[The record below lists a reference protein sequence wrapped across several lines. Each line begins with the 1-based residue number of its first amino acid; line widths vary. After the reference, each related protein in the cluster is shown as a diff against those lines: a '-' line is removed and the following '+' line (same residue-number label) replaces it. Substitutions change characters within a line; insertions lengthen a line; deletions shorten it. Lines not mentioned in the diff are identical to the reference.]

1 MAYCI
6 DVISCVIAIIVLVK
20 SVNIDFNPLFHDNCA
35 DYNHKDFTCT
45 VRSVKC
51 DDRNITINEN
61 NDNIGRVTNTTI
73 TYAHDI
79 RVEPF
84 ARVVTRYAQQTYQLS
99 VDISWQLPPNNFT
112 SLLLGFILEIK
123 DASSNRSC
131 FYFDISNSNWN
142 SNLIANVPRFHF
154 ASESLFEFNETYD
167 IKLISLSK
175 RKDHTR
181 ILRKHVLMPHHPD
194 YYNDTIT
201 EHDCKR
207 TSNLQASRWTG
218 GFRRILV
225 HPLAR
230 TIQVEFVGA
239 PPHYCF
245 EGYEVRL
252 KDESGLELLHSAVV
266 PVELMYMEYFGNQ
279 TILFG
284 QYNFTDLEV
293 DQYFMPSVIP
303 IERSRDGRCLCP
315 VLSTS
320 PFDNRMVCSC
330 IAADWHKVR
339 IQRVKKPLI
348 IVPGLEQNA
357 TLIFRAKQS
366 ASGYIWTIILV
377 SMLLIIS
384 LMIFFLL
391 YVLYLYHVRRRLAN
405 KAIRIRFVTD
415 RPHSTTLPISSNIH
429 TPLIPRLNILLIY
442 SHDSLL
448 HDKCVL
454 FFAEYLRNVF
464 NFDVHLDVWDITE
477 IERNLLDYITVS
489 ILNADKVIIINSEG
503 AYYHYRCKI
512 QHEYRI
518 ERKDPEPL
526 DGLFDKQIDQ
536 ALLHSSVISVRFKYT
551 LPLFVLPPLN
561 CSLQYII
568 PDSTAALISNLINS
582 DAKNDLR
589 ITVYNSVYAKLI
601 DVVTETSKM
610 LENDS
615 NWFIN
620 THWRVARSVTIDK
633 QNQISIS
640 HSTDKLIEES
650 ENNDERKLSILTQ
663 SKILSELP
671 DDGNGSVAVASSEIL
686 PESENLADVIQI
698 QITATADNNV
708 NEAHNITDQFDQSNN
723 FPITDGSNL
732 SKKKISSDGHD
743 SGFISGK
750 DITNT

>member
-1 MAYCI
+1 M
-6 DVISCVIAIIVLVK
+6 
-20 SVNIDFNPLFHDNCA
+20 NIDFNLLFHDNCA
-35 DYNHKDFTCT
+35 DYNYKDFACT

-51 DDRNITINEN
+51 DDRNVTVNEN
-61 NDNIGRVTNTTI
+61 SNNISKLSDTTM

-84 ARVVTRYAQQTYQLS
+84 ARVVTRYDKQTYQLS

-112 SLLLGFILEIK
+112 SLLLGFILEIE
-123 DASSNRSC
+123 DTSSNRFC
-131 FYFDISNSNWN
+131 FHFDISNSRWN
-142 SNLIANVPRFHF
+142 SNLIATVPRFHF
-154 ASESLFEFNETYD
+154 TSESLFEFDETYD

-175 RKDHTR
+175 KKNHTT

-194 YYNDTIT
+194 YYNDTGT
-201 EHDCKR
+201 EYDCKR

-284 QYNFTDLEV
+284 QYNFTNLEV

-339 IQRVKKPLI
+339 IQRMEKPL
-348 IVPGLEQNA
+348 VVTSGLGRNN
-357 TLIFRAKQS
+357 TLILRAENN
-366 ASGYIWTIILV
+366 ASGYIWTTVLAT
-377 SMLLIIS
+377 MLLAIC
-384 LMIFFLL
+384 LMIFFLF
-391 YVLYLYHVRRRLAN
+391 YILYLYHVRRRLTS

-415 RPHSTTLPISSNIH
+415 RPPSTTLTASSNSQA
-429 TPLIPRLNILLIY
+429 PLIHIARLNVLLIY
-442 SHDSLL
+442 SHDNLL
-448 HDKCVL
+448 HEKCVL
-454 FFAEYLRNVF
+454 LFAEYLRNVF
-464 NFDVHLDVWDITE
+464 GFDVHLDVWDVAQ
-477 IERNLLDYITVS
+477 IERNLLDYISVS
-489 ILNADKVIIINSEG
+489 IMNADKVVIINSEG

-512 QHEYRI
+512 QQEYHI
-518 ERKDPEPL
+518 ERKKSEPL

-536 ALLHSSVISVRFKYT
+536 VLMHSSVISVRFKYT
-551 LPLFVLPPLN
+551 LPLFVLPPLS

-568 PDSTAALISNLINS
+568 PDNIAALISNLTNS
-582 DAKNDLR
+582 DTKNDSR
-589 ITVYNSVYAKLI
+589 IVAYSSAYAKLTET
-601 DVVTETSKM
+601 VTETSKI

-620 THWRVARSVTIDK
+620 THWRVARPTTINK
-633 QNQISIS
+633 QNRVVPIR
-640 HSTDKLIEES
+640 HNREKLIDES
-650 ENNDERKLSILTQ
+650 ENIDIKEPQILTQ
-663 SKILSELP
+663 PKILSELS
-671 DDGNGSVAVASSEIL
+671 DGHESVTMVSSGIVL
-686 PESENLADVIQI
+686 QSESLTDPVKIQI
-698 QITATADNNV
+698 VTSTDNYTND
-708 NEAHNITDQFDQSNN
+708 ADQFNQLNN
-723 FPITDGSNL
+723 FPIIDSSNL
-732 SKKKISSDGHD
+732 SEKKITNDGHTIHD
-743 SGFISGK
+743 SGFISEKGV
-750 DITNT
+750 TNI